1 MADEQQN
8 LPAQTTQAGTPER
21 VVSPGSPIGDRAIRQ
36 LWLIVI
42 LAAGI
47 AGGITLF
54 NWVKEPAYKTLFA
67 DLSGRDATKV
77 MESLGKVNIPYKID
91 NNTGAIMVPSSQVYE
106 ARLKL
111 AGEGLPSGGGKGF
124 ELLEEE
130 QGFGTSQFVETAR
143 YNHALEAEIAR
154 SISQIQSVESAR
166 VHLAL
171 AKKSAFVRDKGKSKA
186 SVVVN
191 LYPGR
196 GLSDGQVASVVHLV
210 ASSVPNMDYEDVTV
224 IDQRGRLLSR
234 NNEDGLMAQS
244 TRQLEYRQSIE
255 SMLMSRIETIL
266 TPFIGDG
273 GVRASV
279 AAEID
284 FSFSESTS
292 EQYDKEGAVVRS
304 EQTAEETSAGNS
316 GQGGVPGALTNQPPT
331 SAGLTSAGNG
341 ASGGSNSTRSAVRNY
356 ELGKTISHQKS
367 SSGEIKK
374 LTIAVVVDDMPS
386 KDGGESQPLTQQQLD
401 NITGLVKE
409 AVGFDE
415 ERGDRL
421 SVMNASFTKPEV
433 PTVEEPGML
442 EQPWFMDVVRILA
455 FAVVGIILVLVVIK
469 PVIKALI
476 PKIEPKV
483 VAAPAPAPAMAA
495 AAAEPVPPP
504 PQIERQVT
512 QFDSDVE
519 KAREIASGD
528 PALAAN
534 IVKSWMDT
542 EQ

>member
-8 LPAQTTQAGTPER
+8 LPAQTTQAGVPEQ
-21 VVSPGSPIGDRAIRQ
+21 VVKPGSPIGDRAIKQ
-36 LWLIVI
+36 LWLIII
-42 LAAGI
+42 LAAAI

-54 NWVKEPAYKTLFA
+54 NWAKEPAYKTLFA

-77 MESLGKVNIPYKID
+77 MEALGKINIPYKID
-91 NNTGAIMVPSSQVYE
+91 NSTGAVMVPSGQVYE

-111 AGEGLPSGGGKGF
+111 AGEGLPSGSGRGF

-143 YNHALEAEIAR
+143 YNHALESEIAR
-154 SISQIQSVESAR
+154 SITQIQSVESAR

-171 AKKSAFVRDKGKSKA
+171 AKKSAFVRDQGKSKA

-210 ASSVPNMDYEDVTV
+210 ASSVSNMEYEDVTV

-255 SMLMSRIETIL
+255 SMLISRIETIL

-279 AAEID
+279 AAELD
-284 FSFSESTS
+284 FSFSESTR
-292 EQYDKEGAVVRS
+292 EQFDKEGVVRS
-304 EQTAEETSAGNS
+304 EQTSEETNS
-316 GQGGVPGALTNQPPT
+316 GGVGSGGVPGALTNQPPT
-331 SAGLTSAGNG
+331 AAGLTSGESAAG
-341 ASGGSNSTRSAVRNY
+341 GGGNSTRNAVRNY

-374 LTIAVVVDDMPS
+374 LTIAVVVDDMPA

-401 NITGLVKE
+401 NITALVKE

-421 SVMNASFTKPEV
+421 SVMNASFKKPSKPV
-433 PTVEEPGML
+433 VEEPGML
-442 EQPWFMDVVRILA
+442 EQPWFMDVVRIVA
-455 FAVVGIILVLVVIK
+455 FALVGIILVMVVIK

-483 VAAPAPAPAMAA
+483 VAAPAPAPVMAA
-495 AAAEPVPPP
+495 AGAEPVAPP
-504 PQIERQVT
+504 PQIEKQVT
-512 QFDSDVE
+512 QFDSDVD
-519 KAREIASGD
+519 KAREIASED

-534 IVKSWMDT
+534 IVKSWM
-542 EQ
+542 EQES